1 MKKMIL
7 TGLIVL
13 LAGST
18 ALIMAQQGQQ
28 KGQPQGAQGQ
38 QGAPAQA
45 APQQQLVPGTKS
57 AGESQAVIA
66 LFQAQSSPDAIIKA
80 ADELLT
86 TYADTVFKEQALYLQ
101 AAAYQQKG
109 DLDKAQIFAE
119 RVLEVNPKNYQ
130 SALMI
135 GEVLA
140 QRTRENDL
148 DKEEKLTRATK
159 LLGDAI
165 AGLNAAQNPNP
176 QQLSEAQWLD
186 GKKFLVSQ
194 AHNDL
199 GMIALT
205 RKKYDV
211 AITEFKTANDG
222 DSQPAYQVRLA
233 TAYQLAGNNAE
244 AVVVVDKILADP
256 QLHPTIKKVAESI
269 KAAAS
274 KK

>member
-7 TGLIVL
+7 TGLLALV
-13 LAGST
+13 AGST
-18 ALIMAQQGQQ
+18 ALMAQQGQQ
-28 KGQPQGAQGQ
+28 KGQPQGQQQGAQGQ
-38 QGAPAQA
+38 QAAP
-45 APQQQLVPGTKS
+45 PQQQLVPGTKS
-57 AGESQAVIA
+57 PGESQAVIA
-66 LFQAQSSPDAIIKA
+66 LFQAQNSPDAIIKA
-80 ADELLT
+80 ADALLT
-86 TYADTVFKEQALYLQ
+86 QYADTVFKEQALYLQ

-159 LLGDAI
+159 LLNEAI
-165 AGLNAAQNPNP
+165 DGLNAAQNPNP
-176 QQLSEAQWLD
+176 QQLTEAQWLD
-186 GKKFLVSQ
+186 GKKYLVSQ

-199 GMIALT
+199 GMVALT

-211 AITEFKTANDG
+211 AINEFKTANDG
-222 DSQPAYQVRLA
+222 DNQPAYQVRLA

-244 AVVVVDKILADP
+244 ALAVVDKILADP